1 MTNRDNA
8 QHSTGPKTEAGK
20 NRSKLNALRH
30 GLTGQVVILTEEDRL
45 AHAKFTDPIVKRL
58 APVDVV
64 ERKESL
70 VVPQLYDGRRLPFE
84 DRAFDLAYA
93 VDVLHHCPDPLHA
106 IDDMARCAK
115 RYLLIKDHTYH
126 TAAGRWTLAVLDEL
140 GNRRFGIPS
149 PYLYQQDWRWVEHL
163 ESRGWRRVAFE
174 HPLACHTGP
183 LAVTNR
189 LQWIALWERR

>member
-1 MTNRDNA
+1 MITHYRHRILA
-8 QHSTGPKTEAGK
+8 KVET
-20 NRSKLNALRH
+20 LLRP
-30 GLTGQVVILTEEDRL
+30 L
-45 AHAKFTDPIVKRL
+45 PIADVLDFGSGDGFFASHVRQLPQVKRL

-70 VVPQLYDGRRLPFE
+70 VVPQLYDGRRLPF
-84 DRAFDLAYA
+84 DDGAFDLAYA

-106 IDDMARCAK
+106 IDDMARCSS

-149 PYLYQQDWRWVEHL
+149 PYLYQQDWRWAEHL
-163 ESRGWRRVAFE
+163 EARGWRRVAFE
-174 HPLACHTGP
+174 HPLACHTGL
-183 LAVTNR
+183 LAATNR